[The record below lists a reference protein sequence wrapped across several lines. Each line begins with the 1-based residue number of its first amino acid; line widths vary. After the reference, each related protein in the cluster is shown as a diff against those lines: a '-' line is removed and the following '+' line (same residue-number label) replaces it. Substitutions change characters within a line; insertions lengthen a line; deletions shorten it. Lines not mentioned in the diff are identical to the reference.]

1 MLLASE
7 ANDLARSVNNAEADT
22 ARWID
27 YIEET
32 INNAASDGHFSAT
45 FDLLG
50 LELPGFDYRVD
61 HVQQALQILGYTCR
75 VYGMEEENIGKTPRL
90 VVSWL

>member
-7 ANDLARSVNNAEADT
+7 AKDLARSINNAEADS
-22 ARWID
+22 AQWLD
-27 YIEET
+27 YIDDT
-32 INNAASDGHFSAT
+32 INNAANDGHFSAT

-61 HVQQALQILGYTCR
+61 HVQSALRVLGYTCR
-75 VYGMEEENIGKTPRL
+75 VYGMEEENIGEAPRL
-90 VVSWL
+90 VVGWL